1 VDCIQIHE
9 EAIQLPEE
17 YELIEVDCK
26 GLRKFS
32 LAVVAVK
39 RKVEDGIIGRLLD
52 KKKTISLNNKESSK
66 DELNVV
72 IFGIDATSR
81 MNFLR

>member
-1 VDCIQIHE
+1 VDCIQITE

-17 YELIEVDCK
+17 HQFIEVDCK

-39 RKVEDGIIGRLLD
+39 RKVEDGIGRLLD
-52 KKKTISLNNKESSK
+52 KKKKIPLHKESSTK
-66 DELNVV
+66 DKLNVV